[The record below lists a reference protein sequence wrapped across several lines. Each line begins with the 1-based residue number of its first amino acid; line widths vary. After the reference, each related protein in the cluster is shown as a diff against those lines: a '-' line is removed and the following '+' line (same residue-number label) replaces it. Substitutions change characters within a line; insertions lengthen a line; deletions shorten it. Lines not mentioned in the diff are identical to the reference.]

1 MEILGECPMTTFSSC
16 NIMLTQRIK
25 GTNLLM
31 ISFTSQ
37 STRFTIVP
45 KITRLI
51 SKFFT
56 QNLVKTYGG
65 FKKLILRKSH

>member
-1 MEILGECPMTTFSSC
+1 MPI
-16 NIMLTQRIK
+16 QRIK

-45 KITRLI
+45 KITRFI
-51 SKFFT
+51 SKFLT
-56 QNLVKTYGG
+56 DSEKTWKTNRRPTRSADQAVHGSLG
-65 FKKLILRKSH
+65 ATNEE